1 MNHSFSIFP
10 KPFVPIQLQDSS
22 PVLYITATRRNNCEI
37 LAKALSYI
45 LVWCFRYRYR
55 RLCLN
60 SLIIYDL
67 RRRHVPK
74 RHLNVTLSR
83 SLHLVHVAQLW
94 VKYPKNKLGT
104 RGFNLYHV
112 VVKASN
118 LMIPRRC
125 YAEYRKKRK
134 KKVLKCVP
142 HLQHDYFVSLNE
154 WYYCFVVSSVAVA
167 VVVA

>member
-1 MNHSFSIFP
+1 MNHSFSIVT

-22 PVLYITATRRNNCEI
+22 RNTCDS
-37 LAKALSYI
+37 AKLHFG
-45 LVWCFRYRYR
+45 VMFC
-55 RLCLN
+55 LCLN

-67 RRRHVPK
+67 RRRRVPK

-83 SLHLVHVAQLW
+83 SLHLVHVVQLW
-94 VKYPKNKLGT
+94 AKYPKNKLGT

-125 YAEYRKKRK
+125 YAKYRKNMR
-134 KKVLKCVP
+134 
-142 HLQHDYFVSLNE
+142 
-154 WYYCFVVSSVAVA
+154 
-167 VVVA
+167 